1 MIVGMTTVKR
11 AVTIDQE
18 LEREARALAGDN
30 FSAFVS
36 DAVARHVRR
45 LKLEQLIQADEA
57 ERGFP
62 DPDVQAQVEAELAE
76 LDGDR
81 EAAPKRAA

>member
-11 AVTIDQE
+11 AVTIDEE

-36 DAVARHVRR
+36 DAVSRHVRR
-45 LKLEQLIQADEA
+45 VKLEQLVQADEE
-57 ERGFP
+57 ERGP
-62 DPDVQAQVEAELAE
+62 LDPDVQARVEADLAA

-81 EAAPKRAA
+81 EAAPKPAA

>member
-18 LEREARALAGDN
+18 LEREARVLAGDN

-36 DAVARHVRR
+36 DAVSRHVRR
-45 LKLEQLIQADEA
+45 LKLEQLVQADEA
-57 ERGFP
+57 ERGP
-62 DPDVQAQVEAELAE
+62 VDPDVEAQVDAELAR
-76 LDGDR
+76 LDEDHQP
-81 EAAPKRAA
+81 ASTSSS